1 MRTRITAPLV
11 IAALCLSVAAVVMGL
26 AAPSKRLIVAIVV
39 VLPFVFAAFVALRK
53 HGEHVRFLDLHAT
66 APGQSQPLSTAIPD
80 PATFIANAAGLAN
93 DFRTWAA
100 TLDPTPVNSLSEL
113 EDFAARHANA
123 VAGESSL
130 FLNWVAAYGE
140 AVRSSTNGRWAIGRL
155 AAHGEPIIVS
165 GRFPFLR
172 HRVLLAAIQVLD
184 AAEDLKW
191 QRCDGT

>member
-1 MRTRITAPLV
+1 M
-11 IAALCLSVAAVVMGL
+11 SL

-53 HGEHVRFLDLHAT
+53 HREHIHLLDLRAT
-66 APGQSQPLSTAIPD
+66 APGQSPPLSTAIPD
-80 PATFIANAAGLAN
+80 PTTFIANAAGLAN

-100 TLDPTPVNSLSEL
+100 TLDPTPLHSPSEL
-113 EDFAARHANA
+113 EDFAARHADA
-123 VAGESSL
+123 IPSDGSL

-140 AVRSSTNGRWAIGRL
+140 AVRFSTNGRWAIGRL
-155 AAHGEPIIVS
+155 AAPGEPIIVS

-191 QRCDGT
+191 H